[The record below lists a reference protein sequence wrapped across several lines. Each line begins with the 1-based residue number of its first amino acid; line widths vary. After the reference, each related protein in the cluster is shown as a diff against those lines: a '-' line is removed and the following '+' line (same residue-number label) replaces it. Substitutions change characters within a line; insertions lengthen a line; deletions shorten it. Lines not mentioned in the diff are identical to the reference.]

1 MIIKAFLNKR
11 NFLGGL
17 ATLSVMLCA
26 STMPSA
32 YGRDGVLVGGGDEQA
47 NPEIEKASKRV
58 ELTKAQVDVARKQ
71 LEASKI
77 LLKAAEAD
85 FKASVADREAL
96 ILKSRAKTMA
106 DEAGM
111 TPGEAKPVP
120 LAAGM
125 EASMPVDNISSDPA
139 NKAVPPVKNSSPL
152 PADFNAPTSE
162 MHEENGMI
170 QLR

>member
-1 MIIKAFLNKR
+1 MITKAFLNKR
-11 NFLGGL
+11 NLLGSL
-17 ATLSVMLCA
+17 TTLSVLLSLATA
-26 STMPSA
+26 SAT
-32 YGRDGVLVGGGDEQA
+32 YGRDGVLVGGDEPA
-47 NPEIEKASKRV
+47 SPEIEKASKRV

-96 ILKSRAKTMA
+96 ILKSKAKTMA

-120 LAAGM
+120 LAAGTD
-125 EASMPVDNISSDPA
+125 ASALIDNVSPGAPTAQTPA
-139 NKAVPPVKNSSPL
+139 AKSTNSL
-152 PADFNAPTSE
+152 PADFNAPTAE